1 MKQKADTSSIKALTF
16 DVFGTVVD
24 WRTSIIRECALLG
37 KSKGISLACDKFA
50 DAWRRGYAPAMNKVR
65 NGELP
70 WMNIDAIHRMI
81 LDELLVNFNVSGLRE
96 NDKDDLNHVW
106 HRLKPWPDAIRGLR
120 GLRRRFIVATLSN
133 GNVSL
138 LVNMAKNAG
147 LPWDCILS
155 SELAKHYKPDK
166 EVYQTAADLL
176 GLKPKQIVMVAAH
189 KDDLY
194 AARKVGFKTAF
205 VPRPLEFGPEGKAD
219 LTPDPTFDIIA
230 SDFVELANKLNA

>member
-1 MKQKADTSSIKALTF
+1 MSQKSDLSSIKALAF

-37 KSKGISLACDKFA
+37 KSKGISLAWDEFA

-65 NGELP
+65 DGKLP
-70 WMNIDAIHRMI
+70 WMNIDEIHRMI
-81 LDELLVNFNVSGLRE
+81 LDDLLIEFNIKGLSE
-96 NDKDDLNHVW
+96 TEKKDLNRVW

-120 GLRRRFIVATLSN
+120 RLRRRFIVATLSN

-138 LVNMAKNAG
+138 LVNMAKKAG

-166 EVYQTAADLL
+166 EVYQTAAHLL
-176 GLKPKQIVMVAAH
+176 GLKPGQVMMVAAH

-194 AARKVGFKTAF
+194 AAGKVGFKTAF
-205 VPRPLEFGPEGKAD
+205 VIRPLEFGPEGKPD
-219 LTPDPTFDIIA
+219 LTVETSFDLSA
-230 SDFVELANKLNA
+230 SDFIDLADKLNA

>member
-1 MKQKADTSSIKALTF
+1 MKQKEDISSIEALTF

-24 WRTSIIRECALLG
+24 WRTTIIRECTFLG
-37 KSKGISLACDKFA
+37 KSKGMKLAWSDFA

-65 NGELP
+65 TGELP
-70 WMNIDAIHRMI
+70 WMSIDEIHRMI
-81 LDELLVNFNVSGLRE
+81 LDDLLLEFSIKELSE
-96 NDKDDLNHVW
+96 TEKDDLSRVW

-120 GLRRRFIVATLSN
+120 RLRRRFVVATLSN
-133 GNVSL
+133 GNISL
-138 LVNMAKNAG
+138 LVNMAKNVG

-176 GLKPKQIVMVAAH
+176 GLKPEQIMMVAAH

-194 AARKVGFKTAF
+194 AARRVGFRTAF
-205 VPRPLEFGPEGKAD
+205 VIRPLEFGPKGKPDLITDASFD
-219 LTPDPTFDIIA
+219 LTAT
-230 SDFVELANKLNA
+230 DFIDLANKLGG

>member
-1 MKQKADTSSIKALTF
+1 MKQKADLSSVKALAF

-24 WRTSIIRECALLG
+24 WRTTIIRECTLLG
-37 KSKGISLACDKFA
+37 KSKGIDLDWAEFA
-50 DAWRRGYAPAMNKVR
+50 DAWRGGYAPAMNKVR

-81 LDELLVNFNVSGLRE
+81 LDELVVDFDIEGLSERE
-96 NDKDDLNHVW
+96 KDELNRVW
-106 HRLKPWPDAIRGLR
+106 HRLKPWPDAVR
-120 GLRRRFIVATLSN
+120 GLRRLRRRFVLATLSN

-166 EVYQTAADLL
+166 EVYQTAAELL
-176 GLKPKQIVMVAAH
+176 GLKPEQIMMVAAH

-194 AARKVGFKTAF
+194 AARTVGFKTAF
-205 VPRPLEFGPEGKAD
+205 VLRPLEFGPEGTPD
-219 LTPDPTFDIIA
+219 LTSDPSFDVTA
-230 SDFVELANKLNA
+230 EDFINLADKLGA